1 MGTVHHLDVAPAGPE
16 LAAAVD
22 AFLAAMPNANTARSY
37 SVALRALVA
46 ELGADTP
53 VGGAGRGGD
62 CGPDRRLVAG
72 KELVTRGEV
81 TGE

>member
-22 AFLAAMPNANTARSY
+22 AFLAAVPNANTARSY

-46 ELGADTP
+46 ELGANTP
-53 VGGAGRGGD
+53 VGVLDEEATADRIGAWFARS
-62 CGPDRRLVAG
+62 L
-72 KELVTRGEV
+72 
-81 TGE
+81 